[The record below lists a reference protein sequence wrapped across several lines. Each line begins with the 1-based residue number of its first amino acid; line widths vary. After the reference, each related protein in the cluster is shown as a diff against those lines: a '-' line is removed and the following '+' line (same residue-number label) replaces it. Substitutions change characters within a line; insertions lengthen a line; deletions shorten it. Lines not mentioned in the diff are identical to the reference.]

1 MLIDNPEAKTAK
13 VGDVM
18 AMTFPFV
25 DWNSTSTD
33 ISQHIT
39 KKDNSAVLVTKP
51 TGDLAIITEFDLI
64 EAMA

>member
-1 MLIDNPEAKTAK
+1 

-18 AMTFPFV
+18 AKAFPFV

-33 ISQHIT
+33 ISKHIT
-39 KKDNSAVLVTKP
+39 KDNSAVLVTKP

>member
-1 MLIDNPEAKTAK
+1 LIDNPNAKTAK

-18 AMTFPFV
+18 AKAFPFV

-33 ISQHIT
+33 ISKHIT
-39 KKDNSAVLVTKP
+39 KDNSAVLVTKP